1 MKKDRKKTLL
11 AFLEEDPDDSFVR
24 FALAKE
30 YEKEG
35 TLKKALDTY
44 KELQQK
50 DPDYI
55 GLYYHLAAVQVQLNQ
70 LTKAIETYDLGIA
83 LAKKQADFHALSE
96 LHTARTNLS
105 IDL

>member
-1 MKKDRKKTLL
+1 MKNDRKKTLL
-11 AFLEEDPDDSFVR
+11 AFLADDPDDSFVR

-44 KELQQK
+44 MELK
-50 DPDYI
+50 DRDPDYL
-55 GLYYHLAAVQVQLNQ
+55 GLYYHMAALQIQLNQ
-70 LTKAIETYDLGIA
+70 VTKAIDTYDTGIA

-96 LHTARTNLS
+96 LHTARTNLT